1 MQQPHD
7 RGGWPTDEP
16 IDQNDHQWADWEHQT
31 QALYSVLSRKG
42 IMAVD
47 ELRAGIEALPPD
59 EYEADSYFER
69 WSASI
74 ESTLVG
80 KGILTTAEID
90 ARAEIVEERWH
101 ADE

>member
-1 MQQPHD
+1 MPAPHD

-16 IDQNDHQWADWEHQT
+16 IDQDEHQWADWEHQT

-74 ESTLVG
+74 ERALVT
-80 KGILTTAEID
+80 KGILSTDEID
-90 ARAEIVEERWH
+90 AKAADVDARWH
-101 ADE
+101 AQ